1 MYDLEKYLN
10 LKKHELILMAHL
22 LGCDYC
28 EGVRG
33 IGVVNAFETI

>member
-1 MYDLEKYLN
+1 
-10 LKKHELILMAHL
+10 MAHL

-33 IGVVNAFETI
+33 VGVVNAFETVQNFKDLDELKNLF